1 MAMRATCA
9 CSRSRHSCASRAL
22 GPFSARARLLRTSRP
37 AEIGPLIA
45 GIGIAAVLYGTK
57 MLLDVA
63 NNPEVQDTVRRAA
76 ASASDAA
83 GQAAARAKDAAAQM
97 QRGARSG
104 TDAASAST
112 ATSPNTRTAESYFTT
127 DVMGV
132 DLGHGAKEWSGACVA
147 VVAGGVL
154 RVVENEQGSRTT
166 PGAVAFSDSG
176 DVLVGQPAKNLLYSR
191 NARSVVGHQLLL
203 GMQYDSPEATA
214 LRTPDTA
221 LRTPGA
227 GPGAAS
233 GAVSGGLALEL
244 AKDSSTGMALI
255 QVHGVGHKPEELSG
269 RVLTGDP

>member
-1 MAMRATCA
+1 MRATIA
-9 CSRSRHSCASRAL
+9 CSRSRHSCSSRAL
-22 GPFSARARLLRTSRP
+22 GPFSAHARLLRTSRP

-83 GQAAARAKDAAAQM
+83 GQAAARAKDAAGQM
-97 QRGARSG
+97 QRGTRSG

-112 ATSPNTRTAESYFTT
+112 ATSPNMRTAESYFTT

-191 NARSVVGHQLLL
+191 SARSVVGHQLLL

-221 LRTPGA
+221 LRTPA
-227 GPGAAS
+227 TRPPGAVP
-233 GAVSGGLALEL
+233 GAVSGVLALEL

-269 RVLTGDP
+269 RVLSGDH

>member
-1 MAMRATCA
+1 M
-9 CSRSRHSCASRAL
+9 
-22 GPFSARARLLRTSRP
+22 
-37 AEIGPLIA
+37 
-45 GIGIAAVLYGTK
+45 
-57 MLLDVA
+57 
-63 NNPEVQDTVRRAA
+63 
-76 ASASDAA
+76 
-83 GQAAARAKDAAAQM
+83 
-97 QRGARSG
+97 
-104 TDAASAST
+104 
-112 ATSPNTRTAESYFTT
+112 RTAESYFTT

-191 NARSVVGHQLLL
+191 SARSVVGHQLLL

-214 LRTPDTA
+214 LRTPAT
-221 LRTPGA
+221 RPPGA
-227 GPGAAS
+227 VP
-233 GAVSGGLALEL
+233 GAVSGVLALEL

-269 RVLTGDP
+269 RVLSGDH